1 MISATGPSDAT
12 GRAALSAAARAAAT
26 TLGGPGEI
34 AGLAVQLLAEDAA
47 ARMTVAEETTSL
59 DLRMHVDG
67 TELVLT
73 VYDRGEPVSGP
84 SPRLLALVDLG
95 FMTAADGHIDEGR
108 NAGIV
113 RLALPAHGRL
123 VSDEGVEVLAE
134 DVPLSD
140 APVTIRELRAEDAA
154 ALSRCIYR
162 CYGWSYPGV
171 NLYYPDRIAASL
183 ESGKRIGEVAVDEHG
198 EVAAHW
204 GAVFVA
210 DGVVE
215 TGGTVTD
222 PRFRRRGIANDLG
235 DRLLARLRAMGVR
248 GRLREPVLTHSATQ
262 AIALREGAHLIG
274 VQLHAMLP
282 IQQVGI
288 TDGMTEQR
296 ASLTVMYSPLGEM
309 QPATLWIP
317 GPYEPLAR
325 RILEPS
331 GWPRE
336 IGAVRAA
343 ATAPE
348 SSVVG
353 SSYDAFNRVGVVEV
367 SVAGDDLID
376 VVDESLSQFK
386 AAGADVVRVHLPA
399 SQPALP
405 ALGAGLSALGLGFC
419 ALMPD
424 YGSFGDALVLQWL
437 REPDVD
443 TSEFVF
449 ASDHVRE
456 VTEAVLAQVRE
467 AGAEG
472 DRLRRRY
479 ARRQRLFAA
488 LPGAVSS

>member
-1 MISATGPSDAT
+1 
-12 GRAALSAAARAAAT
+12 
-26 TLGGPGEI
+26 
-34 AGLAVQLLAEDAA
+34 
-47 ARMTVAEETTSL
+47 MTVVEEASTL
-59 DLRMHVDG
+59 DLEMTVDG

-108 NAGIV
+108 NAGVV
-113 RLALPAHGRL
+113 RLALPSHGRL
-123 VSDEGVEVLAE
+123 VSDEGVEVLGE
-134 DVPLSD
+134 EPPLSD
-140 APVTIRELRAEDAA
+140 APVTVRELRVGDAP

-171 NLYYPDRIAASL
+171 NLYYPDRVAASI
-183 ESGKRIGEVAVDEHG
+183 ESGKRIGEVAVDETG

-222 PRFRRRGIANDLG
+222 PRFRRRGLANDLG
-235 DRLLARLRAMGVR
+235 DRLLARLRSMGVR

-262 AIALREGAHLIG
+262 AIALREGAHLVG

-288 TDGMTEQR
+288 TDGMTEER

-309 QPATLWIP
+309 NPATLWIP
-317 GPYEPLAR
+317 GPFEALAR

-343 ATAPE
+343 VAVPPA
-348 SSVVG
+348 SVVG

-367 SVAGDDLID
+367 TVVGDDLID
-376 VVDESLSQFK
+376 AVDESISQFK

-399 SQPALP
+399 TQPALP
-405 ALGAGLSALGLGFC
+405 ALGAGLGALGLGFC
-419 ALMPD
+419 ALLPD
-424 YGSFGDALVLQWL
+424 YGPFGDALVLQWL
-437 REPDVD
+437 RDPAVD
-443 TSEFVF
+443 TSSFVF

-456 VTEAVLAQVRE
+456 VTEEILAQVRE
-467 AGAEG
+467 VGSEG
-472 DRLRRRY
+472 DRLRRRH

-488 LPGAVSS
+488 LPGSSGS